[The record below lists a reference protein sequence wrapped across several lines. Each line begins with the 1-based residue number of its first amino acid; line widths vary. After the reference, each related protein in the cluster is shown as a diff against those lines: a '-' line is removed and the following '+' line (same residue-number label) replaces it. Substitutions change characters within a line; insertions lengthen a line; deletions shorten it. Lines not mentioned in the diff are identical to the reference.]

1 MPKSKRRKRSKSKTG
16 YIGVVKR
23 SSERYGAQI
32 GVDGT
37 MKNLG
42 SYDTAKQA
50 AKVYD
55 KEAIR
60 LGRPFSSLNYPKKA
74 PVGYTPVQKAL
85 SSNNTVGYRGVSQR
99 REKNGGK
106 FRASITNNGKSENIG
121 TYDTAKEAAI
131 AFDRAIL
138 KANKSTAL
146 LNFPDM
152 VHNLDVEPKNKNI
165 KRSSTGY
172 RGVQKLASG
181 RFTSRISIAT
191 SKSANIGT
199 FDTAIQAALAY
210 DQAAIK
216 KGFKKS
222 RLNFP
227 DDQKD
232 QQEKKKPKKQ
242 KKELIVLTMEEYEEL
257 LQSS

>member
-1 MPKSKRRKRSKSKTG
+1 MPKSKRKRYHRIGRQNKPG
-16 YIGVVKR
+16 CIGVKKR
-23 SSERYGAQI
+23 PSGKYRASMTINGKLKY
-32 GVDGT
+32 
-37 MKNLG
+37 LG
-42 SYDTAKQA
+42 SYDTAEQA

-106 FRASITNNGKSENIG
+106 FRASITNNGKSDNIG

-152 VHNLDVEPKNKNI
+152 VHNLDVEPKGNKR
-165 KRSSTGY
+165 KSSTGWQITGY
-172 RGVQKLASG
+172 KGVSNGKNGKFAA
-181 RFTSRISIAT
+181 RFTSNG
-191 SKSANIGT
+191 KNLNIGT
-199 FDTAIQAALAY
+199 FATAIQAALAY

-216 KGFKKS
+216 AGRKKS
-222 RLNFP
+222 TLNFP
-227 DDQKD
+227 DGFVPIFT
-232 QQEKKKPKKQ
+232 EGKQ
-242 KKELIVLTMEEYEEL
+242 ARIFPPHP
-257 LQSS
+257 

>member
-1 MPKSKRRKRSKSKTG
+1 MTINGKLK
-16 YIGVVKR
+16 Y
-23 SSERYGAQI
+23 
-32 GVDGT
+32 
-37 MKNLG
+37 LG

-242 KKELIVLTMEEYEEL
+242 KKELILLTMEEYEHLTHTSFRL
-257 LQSS
+257 LTQHNPHVNGK